1 MAIPND
7 SRKVFLSPILDL
19 HGNYILAYKISFRNN
34 NQLVYE
40 MFQQARQKYPKA
52 KPLFH
57 DDRGFQYTSHG
68 FKKMLEDAGMT
79 HSMSRPG
86 KCIDNGPM
94 EAFFGILKSEMFHE
108 REFESMDEL
117 IQEIHKYINFYNND
131 WLQKGLGCLSPAEYR
146 KQASQS

>member
-86 KCIDNGPM
+86 KCIDN
-94 EAFFGILKSEMFHE
+94 
-108 REFESMDEL
+108 
-117 IQEIHKYINFYNND
+117 
-131 WLQKGLGCLSPAEYR
+131 C
-146 KQASQS
+146 